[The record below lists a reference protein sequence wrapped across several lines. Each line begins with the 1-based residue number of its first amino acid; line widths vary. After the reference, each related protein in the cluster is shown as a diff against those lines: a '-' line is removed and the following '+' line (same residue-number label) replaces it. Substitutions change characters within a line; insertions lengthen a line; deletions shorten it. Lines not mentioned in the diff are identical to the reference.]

1 MVGEI
6 RVLETAEIAI
16 KAAQTGHLVLS
27 TLHTNDAPQTLTR
40 LVDMGVK
47 PYAIA
52 TSVSLIIAQRL
63 ARKLCSNCKQP
74 IDLPAEAATKE
85 GFEPADI
92 AQGVRVYRAV
102 GCGQC
107 TDGYKGRMGI
117 YQVMPVTETIGRII
131 MQGGGAM
138 NINDQAVK
146 DGVWNLRRAGLNKV
160 KEGMTSLEE
169 VNSVTID

>member
-1 MVGEI
+1 
-6 RVLETAEIAI
+6 
-16 KAAQTGHLVLS
+16 
-27 TLHTNDAPQTLTR
+27 

-63 ARKLCSNCKQP
+63 ARKLCNNCKQP
-74 IDLPAEAATKE
+74 IDIPPEALKKE

-92 AQGVRVYRAV
+92 DTGFRVFKAV

-138 NINDQAVK
+138 DIDDQATK
-146 DGVWNLRRAGLNKV
+146 DGIWNLRRSGLQKV
-160 KEGMTSLEE
+160 RDGVTSLEE
-169 VNSVTID
+169 INSVTID